1 MLNLW
6 KNHVA
11 EFAREF
17 QFISFKFKFKLV
29 LEYALGKL
37 MLTINIDGAS
47 RGNPG
52 LSGIGIVISRGGQ
65 KISEYNEFVGSTT
78 NNIAEYTA
86 LKKALKIAST
96 LKDDEIIVLSDSELV
111 VKQRNHSY
119 KVRSKQLKI
128 IFREIN
134 NLEKYFK
141 SVSYRHIPRDL
152 NREADSLANRAID
165 EHILNIEEPKNN
177 RQL

>member
-1 MLNLW
+1 
-6 KNHVA
+6 
-11 EFAREF
+11 
-17 QFISFKFKFKLV
+17 
-29 LEYALGKL
+29 
-37 MLTINIDGAS
+37 
-47 RGNPG
+47 
-52 LSGIGIVISRGGQ
+52 
-65 KISEYNEFVGSTT
+65 
-78 NNIAEYTA
+78 
-86 LKKALKIAST
+86 
-96 LKDDEIIVLSDSELV
+96 DEITVLSDSELV

-134 NLEKYFK
+134 NLEKYFR

>member
-1 MLNLW
+1 
-6 KNHVA
+6 
-11 EFAREF
+11 
-17 QFISFKFKFKLV
+17 
-29 LEYALGKL
+29 

-52 LSGIGIVISRGGQ
+52 LSGIGIVISRGRQ
-65 KISEYNEFVGSTT
+65 KISEYNGFIGSTT

-96 LKDDEIIVLSDSELV
+96 LKDDEITVLSDSELV

-134 NLEKYFK
+134 NLEKFFK
-141 SVSYRHIPRDL
+141 SVTYRHVPRDI
-152 NREADSLANRAID
+152 NKEADLLANRAID
-165 EHILNIEEPKNN
+165 EYLLNIEKPKND

>member
-1 MLNLW
+1 
-6 KNHVA
+6 
-11 EFAREF
+11 
-17 QFISFKFKFKLV
+17 
-29 LEYALGKL
+29 

-52 LSGIGIVISRGGQ
+52 LSGIGIVISMGGQ
-65 KISEYNEFVGSTT
+65 KISEYNEFIGSTT

-96 LKDDEIIVLSDSELV
+96 LKDDQITVLSDSELV

-128 IFREIN
+128 IVREIN
-134 NLEKYFK
+134 NLEKFFK
-141 SVSYRHIPRDL
+141 SVSYRHVPRDI
-152 NREADSLANRAID
+152 NKEADLLANRAID
-165 EHILNIEEPKNN
+165 EYLLNIEKPKND